1 MVIGLALG
9 AALFFF
15 LTVFFLLAYFSRREL
30 NFHRRI
36 MRYQDEDYRN
46 NEDKDLWE
54 QCKLFVRRMA
64 RPVARW
70 QISRKLDN
78 RMWQAGWPLLGAE
91 FMVIIFLAFVGV
103 MLLTYL
109 LTLNFL
115 LALLCGGLAVAG
127 GWGVM
132 MYRVRERQR
141 LFMEQLGDCLIT
153 VANALR
159 AGYSF
164 PQAVDVVAR
173 EMEPPLS
180 LEFAHMAR
188 DMAMGIKLE
197 TAMEEASQRLE
208 SADFDL
214 MMTAVLVQ
222 REVGG
227 NLAQI
232 LDTISET
239 IMERIRMKRET
250 ISLTAQGRFSA
261 WILLALPFILAA
273 FMFIVNRDQ
282 LMLLFTEPMGRIA
295 VAVSLV
301 LEFMGYLAIRR
312 IVDIKA

>member
-1 MVIGLALG
+1 
-9 AALFFF
+9 
-15 LTVFFLLAYFSRREL
+15 
-30 NFHRRI
+30 
-36 MRYQDEDYRN
+36 MRYQDENYRRE
-46 NEDKDLWE
+46 EDGDIWVKF
-54 QCKLFVRRMA
+54 KLLIRRWA
-64 RPVARW
+64 KYLSRW
-70 QISRKLDN
+70 QFSRKMDN

-91 FMVIIFLAFVGV
+91 FLIIMLIAFVV
-103 MLLTYL
+103 FFVVAYL
-109 LTLNFL
+109 LTLNFSL
-115 LALLCGGLAVAG
+115 AFCAGALALAG
-127 GWGVM
+127 GWGLM

-188 DMAMGIKLE
+188 DMAMGITLE

-208 SADFDL
+208 SQDFDL

-232 LDTISET
+232 LDTISHT
-239 IMERIRMKRET
+239 ITERIRMKRET
-250 ISLTAQGRFSA
+250 LSLTAQGRFSA
-261 WILLALPFILAA
+261 LILLALPFVLAA
-273 FMFIVNRDQ
+273 VMFFINREQ
-282 LMLLFTEPMGRIA
+282 MVLLFTEPIGRIA
-295 VAVSLV
+295 VAVSLF
-301 LEFMGYLAIRR
+301 LEIVGVVVIRR
-312 IVDIKA
+312 IVDINA